1 MNSVLHDEDGAARCA
16 KTQEGLLIVF
26 NIQVR
31 DVPGQIVA
39 SERAVKRQDELE
51 AWLPGAMSRV
61 AQVAIDRGG
70 SAGTDIQ
77 TYPNRGEF
85 APEPVFI
92 VIYDGN
98 PSDGPMT
105 VEVTAPVIPMDD
117 AATTSAGRQ
126 VRHVPAYREAF
137 VRLARS
143 EAEPSELRNCGGHMR
158 ESRHRFFLTDW
169 RSRQPPRGVFH

>member
-1 MNSVLHDEDGAARCA
+1 MLHDEDGAARCA

-98 PSDGPMT
+98 PADGPMT
-105 VEVTAPVIPMDD
+105 VEVTAPIIPTDD
-117 AATTSAGRQ
+117 AAMTSAGMEL
-126 VRHVPAYREAF
+126 RHVPAPREAF